1 MVETLNKAEF
11 VADKFVV
18 VTLVPVASEND
29 NVPPLIS
36 AALSVEIVPVVAER
50 TVVLSAVVVTFV
62 NVALFA
68 IKFCNNVSPSTVRV
82 EVTVELDAKK
92 PAYKSKVFVADA
104 PMLVT

>member
-1 MVETLNKAEF
+1 MVETTPEAKRL
-11 VADKFVV
+11 VV
-18 VTLVPVASEND
+18 VTLKPVALAKLID
-29 NVPPLIS
+29 PPLI
-36 AALSVEIVPVVAER
+36 VPVFKVVIVPVVAER

-92 PAYKSKVFVADA
+92 PAYKSKVFVAEA